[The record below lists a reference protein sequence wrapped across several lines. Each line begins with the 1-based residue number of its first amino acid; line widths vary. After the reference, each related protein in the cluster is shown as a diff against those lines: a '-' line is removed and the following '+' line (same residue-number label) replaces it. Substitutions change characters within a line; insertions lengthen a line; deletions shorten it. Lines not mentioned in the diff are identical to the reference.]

1 MDSFH
6 FQLTLPLNANEMRWN
21 ILMIKLCANARAHLW
36 RTESDNKVFLEILFD
51 KTIDKIELTSVHIMD
66 HVDMHWI
73 LFKDRTGSKLSF
85 RTEKKEEKKNWLHFT
100 IEWGRRLQIA
110 HINFILTTD
119 RIDYVEK
126 NILIERSQRHDR
138 CVSFIVARMSWARKY
153 AVAVVCNIHKLNWCI
168 RRRCSLCTVHRCTEV
183 KIISQTLM
191 CKFRPNE
198 NGFISNG
205 F

>member
-21 ILMIKLCANARAHLW
+21 ILMIKLCENARAHLW
-36 RTESDNKVFLEILFD
+36 RTESDNKAFLEFLFD
-51 KTIDKIELTSVHIMD
+51 KTIDKIKLTSVHIMD

-85 RTEKKEEKKNWLHFT
+85 RTEKKRREKELTSLYNWVGPSTSNCTHKFHSHD
-100 IEWGRRLQIA
+100 R
-110 HINFILTTD
+110 

-126 NILIERSQRHDR
+126 NILIERSQRHDI

-168 RRRCSLCTVHRCTEV
+168 RRRFL
-183 KIISQTLM
+183 
-191 CKFRPNE
+191 FAP
-198 NGFISNG
+198 FIAAQKSKSSVRH
-205 F
+205 